1 MEKKIKNSSIHGE
14 YHTFLRRR
22 RASGG
27 SGRHQHQHQHQH
39 QQYYVSRE
47 DGTVV
52 YAFEAAGGGRSSKR
66 GRSHDELQSIT

>member
-1 MEKKIKNSSIHGE
+1 MVNIIR
-14 YHTFLRRR
+14 TFQRRR

-27 SGRHQHQHQHQH
+27 SGRHQHQQHQH